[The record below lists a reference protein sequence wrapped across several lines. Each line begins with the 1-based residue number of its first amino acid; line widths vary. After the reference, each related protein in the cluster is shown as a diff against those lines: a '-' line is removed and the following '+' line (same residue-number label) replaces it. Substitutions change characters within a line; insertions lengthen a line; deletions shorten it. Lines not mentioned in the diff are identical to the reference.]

1 MNMKYFRL
9 TFLSTILLLFLAMPS
24 MAEYTS
30 PRLDSLQLVEDS
42 YNLQIQEL
50 LHQQDSV
57 INLFKDCK
65 TDSEFLVQKS
75 ALEKIENRQGQIAN
89 RIEKVNKE
97 KEVERARLE
106 HIERDSILSEKQ
118 AQVQSLSPVMLQGEH
133 QGHAWV
139 DLGLPSGTKWATYNV
154 GTTKVHGVGTRVAWG
169 EKASKKLYSP
179 TTCPLFD
186 IELPNYT
193 GMAQYDLATAQWGE
207 GWYTPTKEQ
216 WDELIKCCLWEY
228 VMINGVYG
236 VLFTSKKTHHYIF
249 LPSTGITDDGGTYKV
264 IYTTYNLGYWSSTS
278 QGSRAA
284 YSYMANYEQGY
295 MAGTYKYNGYCV
307 RAVCTVQAPANP
319 DAPDLPQV
327 QSEDKPKVRM
337 EDVKLT
343 TEEYQLYE
351 LIMEY
356 RASRGLPRIPVS
368 PCLTHVA
375 HTHARDTWHHYPKGK
390 CNLHSWSDY
399 GPWSSCCY
407 TSDHAAAECIWNKPR
422 ELTPYSGNGYEI
434 SCSFDEQKPSKE
446 HAGMALK
453 LWKGSPKHNAVIIN
467 LDPWTG
473 FHWNTIGIGIYRG
486 IAHVWFGQEP
496 DPIGYHHPLPPEPT
510 DPIILKQITTT
521 TSSDGTIISRTT
533 SIPASNEG
541 SSAISVTH
549 AAQSTTSATTPKA
562 KSITKTSTKTKSSAT
577 VPYLQRYYNYSGKS
591 FVNYFS
597 LGATYSFADHH
608 VLMSAS
614 LLDFRAGLF
623 GMSPL
628 AVEMSVSPFVDRIAY
643 KPSLRVYVPVTKN
656 LAVVPYGGVL
666 VDASA
671 LTSPKGSYMPERD
684 FYMNG
689 FAGLALH
696 LSAARRVPVEL
707 KAEYRF
713 PIKQLSSA
721 EFYPPGFYLSTQIY
735 IGKPFL

>member
-1 MNMKYFRL
+1 MDMKYFRL

-50 LHQQDSV
+50 LHQQDSI
-57 INLFKDCK
+57 INLFRDCK
-65 TDSEFLVQKS
+65 TDSEFLVQHA
-75 ALEKIENRQGQIAN
+75 ALEKIEKRQGQIAKS
-89 RIEKVNKE
+89 IEKVNKE

-186 IELPNYT
+186 VELPNYT
-193 GMAQYDLATAQWGE
+193 GMAQYDLATDQWGE

-216 WDELIKCCLWEY
+216 WDELIKYCVWEY

-249 LPSTGITDDGGTYKV
+249 LPSTGITDDGTYKV
-264 IYTTYNLGYWSSTS
+264 KYTTYNLGYWSSTS

-295 MAGTYKYNGYCV
+295 MASPYKYNGYCV
-307 RAVCTVQAPANP
+307 RAVCTVQAPANS
-319 DAPDLPQV
+319 DASDLPQV
-327 QSEDKPKVRM
+327 QSDDKPQVRM

-343 TEEYQLYE
+343 TKEYQLYE

-375 HTHARDTWHHYPKGK
+375 HLHVRDLWHHHPKGQ
-390 CNLHSWSDY
+390 CNLHSWSEY
-399 GPWSSCCY
+399 GDWSPCCY
-407 TSDHAAAECIWNKPR
+407 TNDHAASQCIWDKPG
-422 ELTPYSGNGYEI
+422 ELTPYQGYGFEI
-434 SCSFDEQKPSKE
+434 ATEFDEKKLDKDQP
-446 HAGMALK
+446 GVALSQ
-453 LWKGSPKHNAVIIN
+453 WKSSPKHNAVIIN

-473 FHWNTIGIGIYRG
+473 YHWQSIGIGMYRG
-486 IAHVWFGQEP
+486 IAVVWFGREP

-510 DPIILKQITTT
+510 TPVIVKQITTT
-521 TSSDGTIISRTT
+521 TLSDGTVVSRTT
-533 SIPASNEG
+533 SIPGSNEV

-628 AVEMSVSPFVDRIAY
+628 AVEMSVRPFVDCIAY

-671 LTSPKGSYMPERD
+671 LTSPKGSYIPERD

-735 IGKPFL
+735 ISKPFL